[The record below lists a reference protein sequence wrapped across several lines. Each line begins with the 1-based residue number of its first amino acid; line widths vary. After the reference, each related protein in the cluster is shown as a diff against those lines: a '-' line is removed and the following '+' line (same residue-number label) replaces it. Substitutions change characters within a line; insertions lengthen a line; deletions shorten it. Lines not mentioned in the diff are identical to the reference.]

1 MVTIVP
7 PLDETNVGLFTDL
20 YELTMLQAYFEAGH
34 NEEATFSLFVRRLPE
49 GRNYLLACGLDDVL
63 TYLET
68 LSFSGEAIAFLR
80 SLDQFSD
87 AFLGWLKDFHF
98 SGSVDAVAEGT
109 PVFANE
115 PILEVTAPI
124 AEAQIAETFVMNQVH
139 LQTVLASKA
148 ARVVEAAA
156 GRTVVDFGARR
167 IHGVDAAN
175 KAARAFHIAGV
186 AGTSN
191 VLAAKLY
198 GIPAMGTMA
207 HSFIQS
213 YEDEIQAF
221 RDFTRVYPETVLL
234 VDSYDTLAGIDKLI
248 ALSLELGDAFRVR
261 AVRLD
266 SGDLGDLAIESRARL
281 DAAGL
286 KDVEIFASSSLD
298 EYRIAELVAGG
309 APIDGFGVGTRM
321 GVSEDAPSLDIAYK
335 LCAYAGTGRV
345 KLSPGKPILPG
356 RKQVF
361 RVAEDGAAVSDVIAR
376 KDEELE
382 GRPLLA
388 PVMRNGT
395 RLDAGRVT
403 LDDIRAHAK
412 AELNRLPAA
421 TRALLP
427 ADQPYPVSVSEALSR
442 YHEEIKEMV
451 IRPATADRGQQSK
464 GASP

>member
-1 MVTIVP
+1 MTIVP

-20 YELTMLQAYFEAGH
+20 YELTMSEVYFEAGH
-34 NEEATFSLFVRRLPE
+34 NGEATFSLFVRRLPE

-63 TYLET
+63 SYLEA
-68 LSFSGEAIAFLR
+68 LSFSGEALAFLR
-80 SLDQFSD
+80 SLGKFSD
-87 AFLGWLKDFHF
+87 AFLDWLKDFRF
-98 SGSVDAVAEGT
+98 TGSVDAVAEGT
-109 PVFANE
+109 PIFANE

-124 AEAQIAETFVMNQVH
+124 AEAQIAETFILNQVH
-139 LQTVLASKA
+139 LQTVLATKA
-148 ARVVEAAA
+148 IRVVEAAA
-156 GRTVVDFGARR
+156 GRSVVDFAARR
-167 IHGVDAAN
+167 IHGLDAAN
-175 KAARAFHIAGV
+175 KAARASHIAGV

-213 YEDEIQAF
+213 YESEIEAF

-234 VDSYDTLAGIDKLI
+234 VDSYDTLAGIEKLI
-248 ALSLELGDAFRVR
+248 ILSRELGEAFRVR

-266 SGDLGDLAIESRARL
+266 SGDLGELAVECRARL

-286 KDVEIFASSSLD
+286 KDVEVFASSSLD
-298 EYRIAELVAGG
+298 EYKIAELVADG
-309 APIDGFGVGTRM
+309 APIDGFGVGTKM
-321 GVSEDAPSLDIAYK
+321 GVSNDAPSLDVAYK

-361 RVAEDGAAVSDVIAR
+361 RVAENGVAVRDVIAR
-376 KDEELE
+376 KDEKIE

-395 RLDAGRVT
+395 RLDAGKVT
-403 LDDIRAHAK
+403 LHKIREHAQSEVK
-412 AELNRLPAA
+412 LLHTRL
-421 TRALLP
+421 RAPLP
-427 ADQPYPVSVSEALSR
+427 SDPPYPVLVSEALSR
-442 YHEEIKEMV
+442 YHEEIKDIV
-451 IRPATADRGQQSK
+451 TRSATADSR
-464 GASP
+464 P

>member
-1 MVTIVP
+1 MTIVP

-20 YELTMLQAYFEAGH
+20 YELTMLQVYFEAGH

-63 TYLET
+63 TYFET

-87 AFLGWLKDFHF
+87 TFLDWLKDFRF

-139 LQTVLASKA
+139 LQTVLATKA

-156 GRTVVDFGARR
+156 GRPVVDFGARR
-167 IHGVDAAN
+167 IHGLDAAN

-213 YEDEIQAF
+213 YEHEIQAF
-221 RDFTRVYPETVLL
+221 RDFARVYPETVLL
-234 VDSYDTLAGIDKLI
+234 VDSYDTLTGIDKLI
-248 ALSLELGDAFRVR
+248 ALSRELGDAFRVR

-266 SGDLGDLAIESRARL
+266 SGDLGDLAVKSRARL

-286 KDVEIFASSSLD
+286 KGVEIFASSNLD
-298 EYRIAELVAGG
+298 EYKIAELVAEG
-309 APIDGFGVGTRM
+309 APIEGFGVGTKM
-321 GVSEDAPSLDIAYK
+321 GVSDDAPSLDIAYK

-361 RVAEDGAAVSDVIAR
+361 RVSEDGVAVCDVIAR
-376 KDEELE
+376 EDETLE

-388 PVMRNGT
+388 PVMRNGI

-403 LDDIRAHAK
+403 LDKIREHAK
-412 AELNRLPAA
+412 SEVSRLRPHV
-421 TRALLP
+421 RALLP
-427 ADQPYPVSVSEALSR
+427 ADPPYPVSVSEALSR

-451 IRPATADRGQQSK
+451 IRPATVDRRQQTK
-464 GASP
+464 GGSP